1 MTSEHF
7 EDLFHTLNNARP
19 FHPFTLE
26 LNSGHLVEVDFPGSL
41 AIRDGFAVYLKPGGG
56 FMAFD
61 HESVNR
67 VINDLADTQETQA
80 G

>member
-1 MTSEHF
+1 VK
-7 EDLFHTLNNARP
+7 
-19 FHPFTLE
+19 
-26 LNSGHLVEVDFPGSL
+26 LNSSHLVAVDFPGSL